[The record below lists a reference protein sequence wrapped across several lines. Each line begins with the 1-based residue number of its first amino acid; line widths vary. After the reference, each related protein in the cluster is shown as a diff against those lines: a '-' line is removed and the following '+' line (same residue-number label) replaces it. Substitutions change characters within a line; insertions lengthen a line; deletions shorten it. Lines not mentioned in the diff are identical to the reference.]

1 MESGGVVYDFGTSVV
16 LVAASL
22 HDQLS
27 PIDSVFSFSF
37 SAATF
42 VVVVSNTLFQ
52 TDIIHII

>member
-1 MESGGVVYDFGTSVV
+1 VVYDIGTSVV

-42 VVVVSNTLFQ
+42 VVVVSNTFFH
-52 TDIIHII
+52 TNIIHII